1 MCPPMDTRDLPLSA
15 QGAGARTRR
24 SAVRLLREAL
34 VLDEPPLEVLAMLPG
49 ATESMWEQQEA
60 APTSSLTSTTGVGW
74 AAKPRAQQHHPQF
87 CIPCTHLQYSVQL
100 MPGVPRSARL

>member
-1 MCPPMDTRDLPLSA
+1 MLGL
-15 QGAGARTRR
+15 GAVQERVAVGLAHLNRLHQAARRW
-24 SAVRLLREAL
+24 AG
-34 VLDEPPLEVLAMLPG
+34 VLGGSLG
-49 ATESMWEQQEA
+49 GWEQQEA
-60 APTSSLTSTTGVGW
+60 APTSSFTSTTGVGW